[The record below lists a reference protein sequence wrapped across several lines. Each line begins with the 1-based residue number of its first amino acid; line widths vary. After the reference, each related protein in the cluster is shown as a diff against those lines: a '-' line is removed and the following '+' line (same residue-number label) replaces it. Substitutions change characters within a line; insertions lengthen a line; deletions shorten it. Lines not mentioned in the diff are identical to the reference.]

1 LKNLNQGMQVF
12 FSHNNKYT
20 SKDFEYLDIL
30 QDGKISNNPSIGEVI
45 V

>member
-1 LKNLNQGMQVF
+1 MNVF

-20 SKDFEYLDIL
+20 SKDFEYLDIFYN
-30 QDGKISNNPSIGEVI
+30 GIIRNNESIGEVI